1 MDPPAVTITVLPAPV
16 VVPALVSPVVVTFS
30 GTARALAGT
39 AHGGGSE
46 GARQLCSSIFC
57 PLRPAAGLK
66 AVLFPPTVALLPLLH
81 NSIATD
87 GDLRSS
93 KTSLWSPGLGSKY
106 LVNTPKAARRE
117 LLVVVPVPG
126 GGPSVHDVVSVVS
139 ARYTILISLWVVG
152 GSKVVSHLMSH
163 RHVGHSRGD
172 RLAVV
177 HQSND
182 AGVETL
188 VATTVV
194 LSKKMLFLIIFNRL
208 SLSPRASHRHH
219 RHS

>member
-1 MDPPAVTITVLPAPV
+1 M
-16 VVPALVSPVVVTFS
+16 
-30 GTARALAGT
+30 AGT

-81 NSIATD
+81 HSVATD
-87 GDLRSS
+87 GDLRRREAALRT
-93 KTSLWSPGLGSKY
+93 KSLGRED
-106 LVNTPKAARRE
+106 LVDAAEAAGGE

-139 ARYTILISLWVVG
+139 ARYTIFISLWVVG
-152 GSKVVSHLMSH
+152 GPKVVSHLMSH
-163 RHVGHSRGD
+163 RHVGYSRGH

-188 VATTVV
+188 VAATVV
-194 LSKKMLFLIIFNRL
+194 LSKKMLFLIIF
-208 SLSPRASHRHH
+208 
-219 RHS
+219 HSYVTN